1 MAVRLSRA
9 ERTER
14 NRSLVLDAARRVFM
28 ERGYHAATLEQI
40 AEAAGF
46 SKGVVYS
53 QFESKADLFLALLDA
68 SIERRARE
76 NAQVVEG
83 LAGGEGLAA
92 MLEHVSRFQRAE
104 PTWALLV
111 LEFRVHAAR
120 NPDLNRRYAAAHRRT
135 LAALSELLE
144 GLYERAAEEP
154 PFPPRR
160 MAEIVL
166 AVGAGTQLEQAADPD
181 ALDGPLAASVLARVL
196 TRGEVTA

>member
-1 MAVRLSRA
+1 MAVRLSRV
-9 ERTER
+9 EQTER
-14 NRSLVLDAARRVFM
+14 NRSLVLAAARRVFT

-53 QFESKADLFLALLDA
+53 QFESKADLFLALLDS
-68 SIERRARE
+68 SIERRAGE
-76 NAQVVEG
+76 NAEVVEG

-120 NPDLNRRYAAAHRRT
+120 HPELNRRYAAAHRRT
-135 LAALSELLE
+135 LEALSELLE
-144 GLYERAAEEP
+144 SLYERAAEEP

-166 AVGAGTQLEQAADPD
+166 AVGAGAQLEQAADPD
-181 ALDGPLAASVLARVL
+181 ALDGPLAASVLTRVL
-196 TRGEVTA
+196 TRGAVTA